1 MTTAELGNGER
12 QVVIPLRLRNAE
24 PRPRLSIATLRG
36 ETMGTTWSV
45 KLAHAAELDCE
56 RLRSG
61 IEQVLTRIVAQMSN
75 WDGGSDL
82 SRFNRAGA
90 GSWFPLPA
98 DFHVVLDYALALAED
113 TGGAYDP
120 TVGPLVDLWGFGPAG
135 MRADLPRESDIET
148 ARTRCGHRK
157 LTLDRKARCVLQPG
171 GVSLDLC
178 GIAKGYAVDCVA
190 SLLHEQGHRDY
201 LVEIGGELRGEGEKP
216 DGSPWWV
223 ALEAP
228 RGQADTGRDDRR
240 VARSWCRDIRR
251 LPALFRTSRRA
262 LCAQHRSAPRLSG
275 GQWSPIGDGAA
286 PKLHAC
292 RCACDGAAGA
302 RARCGPAIRRGAQ
315 YRRAFRLC
323 GQKRAAMPGNAGV
336 HRDGGLSASALSECG
351 IRSAKRDAACRLPA
365 ALAARGRGSH
375 AATLPEP
382 RHRAARN
389 PSHPRDVPRR
399 ACLRRRS

>member
-1 MTTAELGNGER
+1 MVSGRSSYRSVSG
-12 QVVIPLRLRNAE
+12 RLRNRAE
-24 PRPRLSIATLRG
+24 GRVSPASAARRWARPGRSSSRD
-36 ETMGTTWSV
+36 
-45 KLAHAAELDCE
+45 AAELDCE

-75 WDGGSDL
+75 WDAASDL

-120 TVGPLVDLWGFGPAG
+120 TVGSLVDLWGFGPAG
-135 MRADLPRESDIET
+135 MRADLPCESDIET
-148 ARTRCGHRK
+148 ARARCGHRK

-190 SLLHEQGHRDY
+190 RLLHEQGHRDY

-228 RGQADTGRDDRR
+228 RGCADTGSHTIVALHGLGVATSGDYRR
-240 VARSWCRDIRR
+240 YFEHQGVRYAHSIDPRCGHPVGNGVLSVTV
-251 LPALFRTSRRA
+251 L
-262 LCAQHRSAPRLSG
+262 HRS
-275 GQWSPIGDGAA
+275 
-286 PKLHAC
+286 C
-292 RCACDGAAGA
+292 M
-302 RARCGPAIRRGAQ
+302 RA
-315 YRRAFRLC
+315 
-323 GQKRAAMPGNAGV
+323 
-336 HRDGGLSASALSECG
+336 D
-351 IRSAKRDAACRLPA
+351 
-365 ALAARGRGSH
+365 ALATALMVLGVDAGLQF
-375 AATLPEP
+375 A
-382 RHRAARN
+382 AARN
-389 PSHPRDVPRR
+389 V
-399 ACLRRRS
+399 AALFVFAGRSGLQCRGTPAFTAMAA